1 MLFFFFAFRCLVVYL
16 FHPLAEKAI
25 SDLLF
30 DKCREGAMYV
40 GDMEQALYQ
49 LGFIPEVPH
58 MVSPPDTSLNHNSAF
73 QTDSNEG
80 NPQTLDGHDPVQS
93 DHLQTA
99 TTRTFKPSYSMLE
112 LEKLL
117 LQAVSAVASDGNS
130 TLDALAYFL
139 TIPVK
144 DLVFVRYLLQLL

>member
-1 MLFFFFAFRCLVVYL
+1 
-16 FHPLAEKAI
+16 
-25 SDLLF
+25 
-30 DKCREGAMYV
+30 MYV

-58 MVSPPDTSLNHNSAF
+58 MVSPPDTCLNDNSAF

-80 NPQTLDGHDPVQS
+80 NPQTLDVQS